1 MRRRGRRYFHFYFVR
16 TPGALEREVGHEEF
30 LSYAGEHAAS
40 LIEEARRHG
49 KAVVAVNGMVLRVSV
64 LREAGDPFVQ
74 DGLAPERG

>member
-16 TPGALEREVGHEEF
+16 TPGALEREVDRHEFED
-30 LSYAGEHAAS
+30 YAGEYADS

-74 DGLAPERG
+74 DGLAPGTG